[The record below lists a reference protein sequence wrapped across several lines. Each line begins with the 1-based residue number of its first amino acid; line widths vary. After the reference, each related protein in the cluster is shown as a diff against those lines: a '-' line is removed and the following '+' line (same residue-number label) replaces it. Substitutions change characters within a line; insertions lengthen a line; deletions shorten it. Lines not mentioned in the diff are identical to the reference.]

1 MTTHAAADPPTSL
14 RARGARRRGALSR
27 RRSVGG
33 WLLATAGP
41 ALLTAALLRERD
53 VLGLPTDLMMFFTL
67 VVATALVGGLAPSLL
82 CALLASSL
90 LNYFFTEPT
99 GGLTIADP
107 ENALA
112 LVVFGLVAVAVAS
125 VVGLAERR
133 RADAREARAEA
144 AALAD
149 LSRAVLA
156 GGDTP
161 EGVAEELARRFG
173 AASALVLVRGGGA
186 DGAWESAASYP
197 PHATVPDGV
206 AGARDVPQQQAGD
219 VLLALPGH
227 HLTTGEERVL
237 RAFADQAAVVLD
249 RARLRREAERA
260 RELEHL
266 DATRTA
272 ILAAVSHDLRTPLA
286 AVRAAVD
293 GLGAHGPV
301 LDPEDRAALVEA
313 IDSGTARLERL
324 IDDLLDLSRLRM
336 GAVRARVE
344 PVSLEEVVPRAL
356 EGLDPRRVVLDLAD
370 DLPLVL
376 TDAGLLERVVANLA
390 SNAVLHAPSASP
402 ARVTATERAGRMV
415 IAVVDT
421 GPGLREDEVE
431 RAFDAFERLGTTD
444 GPPRAGLG
452 LGLAVVRGLA
462 DALDADVA
470 VRPTPGGGLTVEV
483 SVPVADASRSGAA

>member
-1 MTTHAAADPPTSL
+1 MTTWAPDIDPAR
-14 RARGARRRGALSR
+14 RAVPGVRRRGALSR
-27 RRSVGG
+27 RRTVAG
-33 WLLATAGP
+33 WLLATLGP
-41 ALLTAALLRERD
+41 AALTAALLRERD

-67 VVATALVGGLAPSLL
+67 VVVTALVGGLAPSLV
-82 CALLASSL
+82 CAVLAASL

-99 GGLTIADP
+99 GGLTIDDP

-112 LVVFGLVAVAVAS
+112 LMVFALVAGAVAS

-144 AALAD
+144 TALAD

-156 GGDTP
+156 GRDSP

-173 AASALVLVRGGGA
+173 SARALVLTRSAEPGGWA
-186 DGAWESAASYP
+186 TAASYP
-197 PHATVPDGV
+197 PGAPAGSDV
-206 AGARDVPQQQAGD
+206 AGARDVPQRAAGD

-227 HLTTGEERVL
+227 RLTAAEERVL
-237 RAFADQAAVVLD
+237 TAFAEQAAVVLD

-266 DATRTA
+266 DAARTA

-301 LDPEDRAALVEA
+301 LDADDRAVLVEA
-313 IDSGTARLERL
+313 IDTGTARLERL

-336 GAVRARVE
+336 GAVRPHVE
-344 PVSLEEVVPRAL
+344 AVSLEEVIPRAL
-356 EGLDPRRVVLDLAD
+356 EGVDPRRVVLDLPD

-376 TDAGLLERVVANLA
+376 TDPAC
-390 SNAVLHAPSASP
+390 SSASSPTSRPTRRSTPPPPSRRGSPRPCAAGRWWSPWWTVDPASGATRSSARSRRSSAWARPRARP
-402 ARVTATERAGRMV
+402 ARVSGW
-415 IAVVDT
+415 
-421 GPGLREDEVE
+421 G
-431 RAFDAFERLGTTD
+431 
-444 GPPRAGLG
+444 
-452 LGLAVVRGLA
+452 
-462 DALDADVA
+462 
-470 VRPTPGGGLTVEV
+470 
-483 SVPVADASRSGAA
+483 SRSSAGSPTRSVRTSRCSRRRAAGSPSRSRCRWRSRR